1 MIPIHLSIGA
11 AIGPLLAG
19 ALAGGNHWGMIF
31 NMLVIS
37 DVFSLL
43 FLSRFGKCKNVR
55 FWCKTRCSDNDD
67 SGVQADHERVG
78 EFISFLEKYKAISKL
93 QLNQFLISRLHP
105 ANLIWWRFWSNKKNY
120 HQNDAA
126 IISTRLWSI
135 DCCPEKETP
144 KSLLHV
150 YKTNQS
156 PAALSLWLFKHKS
169 FHDLQYIGNV
179 NISDIEN
186 VNISELFCPRVWHD
200 WTAHI
205 CICIMY
211 MINIVFSE
219 LKNDLSKLKSRP

>member
-1 MIPIHLSIGA
+1 MIPMYLSIGA

-93 QLNQFLISRLHP
+93 QLNQFLISRLHR
-105 ANLIWWRFWSNKKNY
+105 ANLIWWRFWSNKK
-120 HQNDAA
+120 
-126 IISTRLWSI
+126 ITRMMRPSSLQ
-135 DCCPEKETP
+135 DCDPLIVALIKKHP
-144 KSLLHV
+144 KV
-150 YKTNQS
+150 CYTFTK
-156 PAALSLWLFKHKS
+156 P
-169 FHDLQYIGNV
+169 
-179 NISDIEN
+179 
-186 VNISELFCPRVWHD
+186 
-200 WTAHI
+200 
-205 CICIMY
+205 
-211 MINIVFSE
+211 INH
-219 LKNDLSKLKSRP
+219 L